1 MLAALVEATQGR
13 CASAER
19 WADAAA
25 SGSVEGVLP
34 DGSPLESWIALLEA
48 VLCRRGVARM
58 RADAEHACTWLSPES
73 PFLGVALTMNAIS
86 RLLDG
91 DIPTAD
97 QILVDAVETSLRK
110 RTLPTAAMALG
121 ERAALAI
128 ELRDWRAADRFVAE
142 ALSIIDGAH
151 AEGYV
156 HVAIVYAVAARTAS
170 HRGDILS
177 AKQHTVSASRLRP
190 LCTTALPY
198 TAQFLLELAS
208 AYLEL
213 ADPAGSRV
221 VLRQIRDILEIR
233 PDLGLVSKRADE
245 LQQMLDTIRGATFGA
260 SSLTPAELRLL
271 PLLATHLSYADI
283 GERLFI
289 SRNTVKSE
297 AGSLLRK
304 LGVSARGDAVT
315 KARSIGLLDG

>member
-1 MLAALVEATQGR
+1 M
-13 CASAER
+13 
-19 WADAAA
+19 
-25 SGSVEGVLP
+25 
-34 DGSPLESWIALLEA
+34 
-48 VLCRRGVARM
+48 
-58 RADAEHACTWLSPES
+58 
-73 PFLGVALTMNAIS
+73 
-86 RLLDG
+86 
-91 DIPTAD
+91 
-97 QILVDAVETSLRK
+97 
-110 RTLPTAAMALG
+110 
-121 ERAALAI
+121 
-128 ELRDWRAADRFVAE
+128 
-142 ALSIIDGAH
+142 
-151 AEGYV
+151 
-156 HVAIVYAVAARTAS
+156 
-170 HRGDILS
+170 S

-190 LCTTALPY
+190 LCTTALPF
-198 TAQFLLELAS
+198 TAQFLLELAC

-221 VLRQIRDILEIR
+221 VLRQVRDILELR

-304 LGVSARGDAVT
+304 LGVSSRGDAVT